1 MSAFGVIVATRGF
14 FPHSLAE
21 KGRVEIIEKLKKMG
35 HEPVIMSETETRYG
49 AVETH
54 SDAKKYAEFFNK
66 NKAKI
71 DGIIVILPNFGDE
84 LGVVE
89 TIALAN
95 LDVPVLVQACDDDLD
110 KMDLANRRD
119 AFCGKLSV
127 CNNLKQY
134 NIKYTDT
141 TYHTCAIGSETFTK
155 DIEFFA
161 KVCRVVRGLKNAR
174 LGAIGARPAAFQT
187 VRFSEKILQSAG
199 ITTVVVD
206 MSDII
211 FAALKLENTKE
222 VMDRVAELKAYGK
235 IPATIN
241 EENIIKQAK
250 LGLVM
255 DKWIKDN
262 ECDAA
267 AVECWDS
274 VQKNFGCAT
283 CVSMSLMGEKGI
295 QCACEMDVMGALTMY
310 ALYLASNEPSGY
322 LDWNNNFADDR
333 NKCIC
338 LHCSNF
344 PKSFINNDFEISNL
358 DVLGASLG
366 EEKCFGACKANISK
380 GEMTYAKVSTD
391 DTTGKI
397 KVYVGEGNFTD
408 DKVVTAGG
416 VAVCE
421 VPNLQ
426 DLMKYV
432 CANGFE
438 HHVAMNRSKSADVIE
453 EALGKYMGW
462 DVYKHS

>member
-1 MSAFGVIVATRGF
+1 MSAFGVIVGTRGF
-14 FPHSLAE
+14 FPHTLAE

-35 HEPVIMSETETRYG
+35 HEAVILPETETRYG
-49 AVETH
+49 AVESH
-54 SDAKKYAEFFNK
+54 QDAKKYAKFFNE
-66 NKAKI
+66 NKDKI

-89 TIALAN
+89 TINLAKI
-95 LDVPVLVQACDDDLD
+95 DVPVLVQACDDDLD

-127 CNNLKQY
+127 CNNLNQY

-141 TYHTCAIGSETFTK
+141 TYHTCAIGSDVFTK
-155 DIEFFA
+155 DIEYFA
-161 KVCRVVRGLKNAR
+161 KVCRVVKGLKNAR

-187 VRFSEKILQSAG
+187 VRFSEKILQSNG

-211 FAALKLENTKE
+211 FAALKMENTKE

-235 IPATIN
+235 IPAAIK

-283 CVSMSLMGEKGI
+283 CVSMSLMGEKGVP
-295 QCACEMDVMGALTMY
+295 CACEMDVTGALTMY
-310 ALYLASNEPSGY
+310 ALYLASDEPSGY
-322 LDWNNNFADDR
+322 LDWNNNFANDR

-344 PKSFINNDFEISNL
+344 PKSFINNEFEISNL

-366 EEKCFGACKANISK
+366 EDKCFGACKAQISK
-380 GEMTYAKVSTD
+380 GPMTYAKVTTD
-391 DTTGKI
+391 DKTGKI
-397 KVYVGEGNFTD
+397 KLYVGEGNFTD

-426 DLMKYV
+426 NLMKYI

-438 HHVAMNRSKSADVIE
+438 HHVAMNRSNSADVLE
-453 EALGKYMGW
+453 EALGKYLGW
-462 DVYKHS
+462 DVYKHK